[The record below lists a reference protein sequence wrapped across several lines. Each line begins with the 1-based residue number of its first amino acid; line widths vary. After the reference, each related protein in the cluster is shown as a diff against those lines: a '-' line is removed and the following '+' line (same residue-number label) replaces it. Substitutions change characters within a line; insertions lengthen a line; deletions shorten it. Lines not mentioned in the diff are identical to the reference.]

1 MNRVSRPEPKTE
13 FDFHSRYAAA
23 SQFRCI
29 SCDQPL
35 FIMGTPQPYRIDEAA
50 TPPEGESHRDYHIDL
65 ERLEGGF
72 ALMKSFTAVTTA
84 SLRVMSVLSAIF

>member
-1 MNRVSRPEPKTE
+1 MNRVSRPEPHGNK
-13 FDFHSRYAAA
+13 A

-72 ALMKSFTAVTTA
+72 ALMKSFTADTTA